1 MTNVFKVGDFFN
13 VKGKRK
19 GCNGEIISIKDDE
32 VMFVWQYSY
41 IAARQVES
49 CSVKVF
55 EKKFIKV

>member
-1 MTNVFKVGDFFN
+1 MTNVFKEGDFFN

-19 GCNGEIISIKDDE
+19 GCNGEIISIKDGE
-32 VMFVWQYSY
+32 VMFVWQYNY
-41 IAARQVES
+41 TPARQVES